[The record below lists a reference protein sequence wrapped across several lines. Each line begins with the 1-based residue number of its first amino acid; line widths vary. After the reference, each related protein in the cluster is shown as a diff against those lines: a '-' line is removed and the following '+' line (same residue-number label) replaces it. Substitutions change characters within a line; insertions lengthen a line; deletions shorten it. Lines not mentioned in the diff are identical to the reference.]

1 MMLVKSSVATTQ
13 KRVHSPMDTGSTFSS
28 SSTLFRI
35 TPLIRAT
42 RACEQTKKSYV
53 HWDLLKIYK
62 QWQCYRQ
69 IRLRTTRQLLC
80 SRARALSHLCC
91 TPVHSLASIFLDGT
105 VRKCNGPT
113 ALLQCAC
120 KTHTVARWRKLLL
133 LYFSPLHEMCTGRWR
148 HLRPGTWCT
157 LCRKP
162 RRLRMLHI
170 IRIDTLG
177 TRPCEYNISTT
188 KLSSTAFFFS
198 STALPLCYHEIGARL
213 ALLYWDKK
221 YRMFHG
227 EHVITSA
234 IHLASRYR
242 QVQYLAKSR
251 ISWHQS
257 SLYSGSTVLNS
268 HISRVSP
275 TLCSKSK

>member
-113 ALLQCAC
+113 ALLHMHARRTLWRGGGNFFFCIFRHSTRCAQVAGDICGQAHGAHFAANLDDCAC
-120 KTHTVARWRKLLL
+120 FTSYALTHWGLVLANTIYRLRNCPPQPF
-133 LYFSPLHEMCTGRWR
+133 FSPQQHCHCVTM
-148 HLRPGTWCT
+148 
-157 LCRKP
+157 K
-162 RRLRMLHI
+162 
-170 IRIDTLG
+170 
-177 TRPCEYNISTT
+177 
-188 KLSSTAFFFS
+188 
-198 STALPLCYHEIGARL
+198 
-213 ALLYWDKK
+213 
-221 YRMFHG
+221 
-227 EHVITSA
+227 
-234 IHLASRYR
+234 
-242 QVQYLAKSR
+242 
-251 ISWHQS
+251 
-257 SLYSGSTVLNS
+257 
-268 HISRVSP
+268 
-275 TLCSKSK
+275 